1 MQSFNLIDPPIF
13 ALKQFATDCGP
24 AGSILQH
31 TTNLW
36 IGVYFQIQIDQGD
49 SKDKEA

>member
-1 MQSFNLIDPPIF
+1 MQSFNLIGPQIF
-13 ALKQFATDCGP
+13 ALKQFATDCG
-24 AGSILQH
+24 AVGSILQH

-36 IGVYFQIQIDQGD
+36 IGVYFQIDQGD

>member
-24 AGSILQH
+24 VGSILQH

-36 IGVYFQIQIDQGD
+36 IGVYFQIQIDEGD